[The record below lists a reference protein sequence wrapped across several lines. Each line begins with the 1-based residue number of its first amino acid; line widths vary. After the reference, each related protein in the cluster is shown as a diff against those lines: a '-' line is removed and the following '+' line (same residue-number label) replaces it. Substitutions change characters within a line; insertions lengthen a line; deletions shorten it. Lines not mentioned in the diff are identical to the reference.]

1 MMKEVSHDKFFI
13 KQCCG
18 FLDGTATCIVG
29 SLIALSHSTAE
40 LNRLFYSDK
49 NSS

>member
-1 MMKEVSHDKFFI
+1 MKGISHDKNLI

-18 FLDGTATCIVG
+18 FLDGKATRIVG
-29 SLIALSHSTAE
+29 SLIALSHSTSE

-49 NSS
+49 NLS